1 MPGKMRPISIAAASL
16 GAVLAL
22 FVGWRAF
29 HFFPAALER
38 FQNHPRTTTS
48 SGRIDSSLFDQ
59 ELTGSDELEPARR
72 NQSLDSSLTRLRDTL
87 GIFRS
92 RISAVRMEGA
102 DIPLYSLEFRRGVP
116 LVVRVRAILDTLRVR
131 GFLVAESSERPRA
144 IWPWAMRVQRGD
156 TLVALLRGRVS
167 GDPLPGTFSLHLGF
181 EQPPGSRIPSLRKLP
196 RGTLLALLPSAY
208 ADRELDAELDS
219 GGWVPALEVR
229 LETSRDPV
237 SLQKD
242 RILLQHVRSDL
253 RERLLPSDSCRT
265 IPRGMVVSD
274 GDRGSSDSVLSRRVV
289 EFAVERGWWI
299 MDATGNSASRLPD
312 QAVFAG
318 SGTLD
323 PPRRSAE
330 TTSEALEA
338 AAEQAVEEGE
348 SSLLLPL
355 DSATIHKVV
364 AYLPLLVRRGVVV
377 APWNVVHRK
386 ARRD

>member
-1 MPGKMRPISIAAASL
+1 MRPISIAAASL